1 MFFWLANR
9 PAKWCSPQS
18 AMFFRLKPSGPRT
31 YLQIVENRRQDGV
44 HRQHVIAT
52 LGRADELAASGALAT
67 LLASGARLCDQVM
80 LLSALERDADGPRLS
95 TRRIGGPLLFE
106 RLWEGTGC
114 QAVIRELL
122 ADRGFEFNVE
132 RAIFA
137 TVLHRLF
144 VSGSDRACD
153 KWIEDY
159 AVPGVD
165 GLALHHLYRAMA
177 WLGEELDA
185 ADGGQAHATPFAPR
199 CVKDQIEEALFTRRR
214 DLFSELSV
222 VFMDT
227 TSLRFEG
234 AGGES
239 LGQRGYSK
247 DHRPDLMQLILCVVI
262 DAEGRPICTEIT
274 PGNTADVRIL
284 IPTIDRLRHR
294 FAIGRVCIVADR
306 GMISAATLEGL
317 EERGLEYIL
326 GARERSDRLVREVVL
341 ADEGPFTPLLVE
353 RANGAE
359 TQLFA
364 KEVRHAGRRYI
375 VCRNEAEAEKDH
387 ADRQAI
393 IAGLEQQLQRGDKAL
408 IGNSAYRRY
417 LRRVASPD
425 GKGGKSKPGPAFE
438 VDAGKLAEEAR
449 YDGIFVLRTN
459 ARITPLQAMLRY
471 RELLAVE
478 TLFRKTKS
486 VLRTRP
492 IYHSSDAAIRGHV
505 FCSFLALVLQKELLE
520 RCKVAGFT
528 PEWGDVLRDL
538 DRLQQA
544 EVIQGGKT
552 WKVRTDVEA
561 TASALL
567 RACGIAIPPRIQGI
581 PPPAPAAASP
591 PPAPKR
597 RGRPRRGATRP

>member
-1 MFFWLANR
+1 MGFGLADPLR
-9 PAKWCSPQS
+9 KWCSARR

-31 YLQIVENRRQDGV
+31 YLQIVENRRKDGA

-52 LGRADELAASGALAT
+52 RGRADELAASGALAT

-106 RLWEGTGC
+106 RLWEETGC

-153 KWIEDY
+153 KWITGY
-159 AVPGVD
+159 AVPAVD
-165 GLALHHLYRAMA
+165 DLALHHLYRAMA

-185 ADGGQAHATPFAPR
+185 AEGGQAHATPFAPR
-199 CVKDQIEEALFTRRR
+199 CVKDGIEEALFARRR

-227 TSLRFEG
+227 TSLGFEG
-234 AGGES
+234 AGGET
-239 LGQRGYSK
+239 LGQRGHSK

-262 DAEGRPICTEIT
+262 DAEGRPICTEIM
-274 PGNTADVRIL
+274 PGNTADVRVL
-284 IPTIDRLRHR
+284 LPVVDRLRHR
-294 FAIGRVCIVADR
+294 FAIGRVCVVADR

-317 EERGLEYIL
+317 EQRGLEYIL
-326 GARERSDRLVREVVL
+326 GAHERTDRLVREVVL

-364 KEVRHAGRRYI
+364 KEVRHADRRYI
-375 VCRNEAEAEKDH
+375 VCRNEAEAEKDR

-417 LRRVASPD
+417 LRRVAPPD
-425 GKGGKSKPGPAFE
+425 GKGGKGRPGPAFE
-438 VDAGKLAEEAR
+438 IDAGKLAEEAR

-459 ARITPLQAMLRY
+459 ARITPLQAMLKY

-505 FCSFLALVLQKELLE
+505 FCSFLALVLQKELYE
-520 RCKVAGFT
+520 CCKAAGFT
-528 PEWGDVLRDL
+528 PEWADLIRDL
-538 DRLQQA
+538 DRLQ
-544 EVIQGGKT
+544 
-552 WKVRTDVEA
+552 EA
-561 TASALL
+561 TIDKDGKRITTRTQVAGQVGLVFQAAGVAL
-567 RACGIAIPPRIQGI
+567 PPHQREQ
-581 PPPAPAAASP
+581 AV
-591 PPAPKR
+591 
-597 RGRPRRGATRP
+597 